1 MEERDSIRERVTKN
15 RLSFKW
21 LIFQLSKRG
30 IETDK
35 SEISSIFAGTRK
47 GQKADTI
54 IKTTSEILTEYEN
67 VFVHET

>member
-1 MEERDSIRERVTKN
+1 MEERDSIRERVTRN

-54 IKTTSEILTEYEN
+54 IQTTSEILTEYEK